1 MLQNIDPVVKD
12 WVTQYIVGVLV
23 QYDQGRDYSKEISMS
38 FQLTW
43 KALINEWMKPKIIWK
58 WYFLKF
64 KSKLMAIR

>member
-1 MLQNIDPVVKD
+1 MLQNIDPVVKV

-38 FQLTW
+38 FLLTW
-43 KALINEWMKPKIIWK
+43 TALINELKPKIIWK

>member
-1 MLQNIDPVVKD
+1 MLQNIDPVVKV

-38 FQLTW
+38 FLLTW
-43 KALINEWMKPKIIWK
+43 TALINELKPKIIWK

-64 KSKLMAIR
+64 KSKLMPIR